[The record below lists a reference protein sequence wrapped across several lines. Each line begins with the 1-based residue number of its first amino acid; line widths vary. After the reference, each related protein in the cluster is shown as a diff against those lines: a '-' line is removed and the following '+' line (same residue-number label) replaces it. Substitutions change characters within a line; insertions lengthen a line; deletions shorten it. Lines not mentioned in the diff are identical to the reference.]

1 MFGIFFAV
9 FGILVLGN
17 VAPGIVF
24 GQLVNTFQKT
34 QSDSKKSSQD
44 KLMSK
49 FDPESRRNSLS
60 SADEDGNSETS
71 QSLSLSPKEKQ
82 KQRLRVIMTNLALI
96 TGGIIVPAIIIGI
109 IEGWSVI
116 DILYFASI
124 TARTIGYG
132 DLSPHTL
139 STRLIAA
146 FYLPLCISS
155 MAKIFRDIT
164 AKFMEKRAQE
174 AEDTFYN

>member
-1 MFGIFFAV
+1 
-9 FGILVLGN
+9 
-17 VAPGIVF
+17 
-24 GQLVNTFQKT
+24 
-34 QSDSKKSSQD
+34 
-44 KLMSK
+44 
-49 FDPESRRNSLS
+49 
-60 SADEDGNSETS
+60 
-71 QSLSLSPKEKQ
+71 
-82 KQRLRVIMTNLALI
+82 MTNLALI

-174 AEDTFYN
+174 AEDTFYNWKFTLDYLRSMDAGKENGDGSVIVGEYL